1 MYRSEIDK
9 SCANSRLASIIRALQ
24 DGYIIAEDLD
34 QGLLKQLLDLI
45 GKDDPWDR
53 LG

>member
-9 SCANSRLASIIRALQ
+9 SYANSRLASIVRALQ

-34 QGLLKQLLDLI
+34 QQLLKQLLAYVQ
-45 GKDDPWDR
+45 GSDPWDR
-53 LG
+53 LP